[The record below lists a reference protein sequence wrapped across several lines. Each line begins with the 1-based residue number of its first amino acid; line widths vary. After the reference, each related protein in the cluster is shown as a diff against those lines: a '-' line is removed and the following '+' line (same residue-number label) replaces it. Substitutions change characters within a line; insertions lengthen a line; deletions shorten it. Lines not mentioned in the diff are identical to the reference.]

1 MQKNIMEVND
11 KLNFEVLDSKEV
23 WWETTRQYKL
33 QFTDGK
39 TLKFRIAESPKYCD
53 LLVFTDNGWSA
64 LDEGDM
70 YQKIIYDHYDENGA
84 IE

>member
-1 MQKNIMEVND
+1 MEVND

-23 WWETTRQYKL
+23 WWETTRQYEL

-53 LLVFTDNGWSA
+53 LFVLTDNGWSA

>member
-23 WWETTRQYKL
+23 WWETTRQYEL

-53 LLVFTDNGWSA
+53 LLVLTERGWSA
-64 LDEGDM
+64 LDEDDAH
-70 YQKIIYDHYDENGA
+70 QKIIYEQWCENGA